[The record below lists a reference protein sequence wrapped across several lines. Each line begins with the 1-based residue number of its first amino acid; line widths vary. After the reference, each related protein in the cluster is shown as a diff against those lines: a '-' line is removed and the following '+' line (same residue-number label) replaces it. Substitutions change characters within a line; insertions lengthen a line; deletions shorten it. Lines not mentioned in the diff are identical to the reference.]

1 MSLRFSIALLTLLA
15 LSSCANWYTP
25 RTPMPIA
32 EVVTLSKSAASPE
45 EVIRRIRDSGT
56 TYALRGSD
64 FAKLKAD
71 GVPDPVLD
79 FLQQSLVNDLDFLT
93 RYWVLGGGLGACK
106 FCYPQPVDVDKLE
119 SGFGVV
125 PATPPGQYQT
135 DKPTGAPDW
144 LPPLLSPPTG
154 APVSISDVVK
164 MVKDGVPEAQIVER
178 IGTSRLEGV
187 FGGSGVFTI
196 TTHPVAGLPGSE
208 LAHLYDQ
215 GVGYPILDALQTR
228 FLSQFIWNQRMR
240 YLNWGKGPGSMN

>member
-1 MSLRFSIALLTLLA
+1 L
-15 LSSCANWYTP
+15 N
-25 RTPMPIA
+25 
-32 EVVTLSKSAASPE
+32 
-45 EVIRRIRDSGT
+45 
-56 TYALRGSD
+56 
-64 FAKLKAD
+64 
-71 GVPDPVLD
+71 

-106 FCYPQPVDVDKLE
+106 FCYPQPVDIDKLE

-164 MVKDGVPEAQIVER
+164 MSKEGVPEAQIVER
-178 IGTSRLEGV
+178 IRSSRLEGV

-208 LAHLYDQ
+208 LAHLSEQ
-215 GVGYPILDALQTR
+215 GVSYPVLDALQTQ
-228 FLSQFIWNQRMR
+228 FLSQFIVNQRIR